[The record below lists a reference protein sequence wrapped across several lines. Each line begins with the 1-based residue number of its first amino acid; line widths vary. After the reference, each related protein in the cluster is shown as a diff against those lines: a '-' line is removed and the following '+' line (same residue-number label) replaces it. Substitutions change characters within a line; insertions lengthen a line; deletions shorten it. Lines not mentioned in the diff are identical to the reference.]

1 MKILIE
7 VNDERSIMFVM
18 KNYKVVN
25 VYSGYGEM
33 SINGVDEMMGESLKE
48 VCIELLE
55 EKKDRYVEDCE
66 EGEKVDLS
74 YFEEFV
80 NCWGVEGKIGSV
92 GDGEEGYDLV
102 FEEGSEWFEKVDK
115 YDDWNDKEWDE
126 WDKLNCEGLKFSVD
140 GKI

>member
-18 KNYKVVN
+18 NKKYKVVN

-33 SINGVDEMMGESLKE
+33 DFNGFDVVEGKSLKD
-48 VCIELLE
+48 VCIKLLE
-55 EKKDRYVEDCE
+55 EKKKRFEDDDC
-66 EGEKVDLS
+66 VS

-102 FEEGSEWFEKVDK
+102 FEEGSEWFEKIDK
-115 YDDWNDKEWDE
+115 SDDWSDEEWNE
-126 WDKLNCEGLKFSVD
+126 WMKLNCEGLKFEVD

>member
-18 KNYKVVN
+18 NKKYKVVG

-33 SINGVDEMMGESLKE
+33 DINGVDVVEGKSLKD
-48 VCIELLE
+48 VCIKLLE
-55 EKKDRYVEDCE
+55 EKKKRFEDDDS
-66 EGEKVDLS
+66 VS

-92 GDGEEGYDLV
+92 GDGEEGYDLI
-102 FEEGSEWFEKVDK
+102 FEEGSEWFEKIDK
-115 YDDWNDKEWDE
+115 NDDWNDKEWDE
-126 WDKLNCEGLKFSVD
+126 WMKLNCEELKFSVD

>member
-18 KNYKVVN
+18 NKKYKVVN

-33 SINGVDEMMGESLKE
+33 DICGVDVVEGKSLKD
-48 VCIELLE
+48 VCIKLLE
-55 EKKDRYVEDCE
+55 EKKKRFNDEDS
-66 EGEKVDLS
+66 VS

-92 GDGEEGYDLV
+92 GDGEEGYDLI
-102 FEEGSEWFEKVDK
+102 FEEGSEWFEKIDK
-115 YDDWNDKEWDE
+115 NI
-126 WDKLNCEGLKFSVD
+126 KLLEFIVVMGRWILMELM
-140 GKI
+140 

>member
-1 MKILIE
+1 LKILIE

-18 KNYKVVN
+18 NKKYKVVG

-33 SINGVDEMMGESLKE
+33 SINGVDDVKGNSLKD
-48 VCIELLE
+48 VCISLLE
-55 EKKDRYVEDCE
+55 EKKKRFEEDM
-66 EGEKVDLS
+66 S

-102 FEEGSEWFEKVDK
+102 FEEGSEWFEKIDK
-115 YDDWNDKEWDE
+115 SDDWSDEEWNE
-126 WDKLNCEGLKFSVD
+126 WMKLNCEGLKFEVD

>member
-1 MKILIE
+1 
-7 VNDERSIMFVM
+7 MFVM
-18 KNYKVVN
+18 NKKYKVVN

-33 SINGVDEMMGESLKE
+33 SINGVDEMMGESLKD
-48 VCIELLE
+48 VCIKLLE
-55 EKKDRYVEDCE
+55 EKKKRFKED
-66 EGEKVDLS
+66 EGEDS

-102 FEEGSEWFEKVDK
+102 FEEGSEWFEKIDK
-115 YDDWNDKEWDE
+115 SDDWNDKEWDE
-126 WDKLNCEGLKFSVD
+126 WMKLNCEGLKFEVD

>member
-1 MKILIE
+1 MIMMMK
-7 VNDERSIMFVM
+7 
-18 KNYKVVN
+18 KYKVVN

-33 SINGVDEMMGESLKE
+33 SINGVDEMMGESLKD
-48 VCIELLE
+48 VCIKLLE
-55 EKKDRYVEDCE
+55 EKKKRFEDDCE
-66 EGEKVDLS
+66 ESEEVDLS

-92 GDGEEGYDLV
+92 GDGEEGYDLI

-115 YDDWNDKEWDE
+115 NDDWNDKEWNE
-126 WDKLNCEGLKFSVD
+126 WDKLNCEELKFEVN

>member
-1 MKILIE
+1 MIQFLKILIE

-18 KNYKVVN
+18 NKKYKVVN

-33 SINGVDEMMGESLKE
+33 DFNGFDVVEGKSLKD
-48 VCIELLE
+48 VCIKLLE
-55 EKKDRYVEDCE
+55 EKKKRFVDDCE
-66 EGEKVDLS
+66 EGEEINLS

-102 FEEGSEWFEKVDK
+102 FEEGFK
-115 YDDWNDKEWDE
+115 WNELLCLLMKINYVYWEV
-126 WDKLNCEGLKFSVD
+126 GFD
-140 GKI
+140 GIVNVVRV

>member
-18 KNYKVVN
+18 NKKYKVVN

-33 SINGVDEMMGESLKE
+33 DFNGFDVVEGKSLKD
-48 VCIELLE
+48 VCIKLLE
-55 EKKDRYVEDCE
+55 EKKKRFEDDDC
-66 EGEKVDLS
+66 VS

-102 FEEGSEWFEKVDK
+102 FEEGSEWYEKIDRS
-115 YDDWNDKEWDE
+115 DDWNDEELNEWM
-126 WDKLNCEGLKFSVD
+126 KLNSEGLMFEVD

>member
-18 KNYKVVN
+18 NKKYKVVG

-33 SINGVDEMMGESLKE
+33 DIMGVDVEEGKSLKD
-48 VCIELLE
+48 VCIKLLE
-55 EKKDRYVEDCE
+55 EKKEFWKDDM
-66 EGEKVDLS
+66 S

-80 NCWGVEGKIGSV
+80 NCWGVEGNIGSI
-92 GDGEEGYDLV
+92 GGGEEGYDLV
-102 FEEGSEWFEKVDK
+102 FEEGSEWFEKIDK
-115 YDDWNDKEWDE
+115 NDDWNDKEWNE
-126 WDKLNCEGLKFSVD
+126 WMKLNCEGLKFEVD

>member
-33 SINGVDEMMGESLKE
+33 SIEGIDEVKGESLKD
-48 VCIELLE
+48 VCIKLLE
-55 EKKDRYVEDCE
+55 EKKKRFEEDM
-66 EGEKVDLS
+66 S

-92 GDGEEGYDLV
+92 GDGEEGYV
-102 FEEGSEWFEKVDK
+102 
-115 YDDWNDKEWDE
+115 
-126 WDKLNCEGLKFSVD
+126 
-140 GKI
+140 